1 MDSLEERLR
10 ERLAAVFG
18 GNESELAR
26 VVDTDQ
32 QNINNFVTGK
42 VKTSH
47 LWREIATALE
57 IPIDEMK
64 RLMQERK
71 TGRPSIEPKT
81 NAQIIPL
88 QPPHQPTNSLPKMM
102 PVLGEAVGGADGE
115 YIFNGQVLDWV
126 PCIPSLINVPGA
138 YAVFLD
144 GESMV
149 PRYYPREIA
158 YVHPTKPVRHGDHV
172 VVQTRARNEDDPPR
186 GFVKKFTGWKGSRL
200 TLEQYNPPSPLEF
213 DKDDVVSVHL
223 IVQAGAY

>member
-10 ERLAAVFG
+10 ERLNVLYG

-26 VVDTDQ
+26 AVGTDQ
-32 QNINNFVTGK
+32 QNINNFITGR
-42 VKTSH
+42 VKGSH
-47 LWREIATALE
+47 IWREIAAALQVPE
-57 IPIDEMK
+57 DDMK
-64 RLMQERK
+64 RLIEERK
-71 TGRPSIEPKT
+71 GKRLASGPSP
-81 NAQIIPL
+81 NATIVPL
-88 QPPHQPTNSLPKMM
+88 QQTPSNTPPKMM

-115 YIFNGQVLDWV
+115 YIFNGQILDWV

-144 GESMV
+144 GESMI

-172 VVQTRARNEDDPPR
+172 VVQIRARSEDEPPR
-186 GFVKKFTGWKGSRL
+186 GFVKKFDGWKGARL
-200 TLEQYNPPSPLEF
+200 TLEQYNPAIKIDF
-213 DKDDVVSVHL
+213 DRDDVVSVHL

>member
-10 ERLAAVFG
+10 ERLNAAFG

-26 VVDTDQ
+26 AVGTDQ
-32 QNINNFVTGK
+32 QNINNFMTGK
-42 VKTSH
+42 VKGSH
-47 LWREIATALE
+47 IWREVAAALQ
-57 IPIDEMK
+57 IPEDEMK
-64 RLMQERK
+64 RLIDERK
-71 TGRPSIEPKT
+71 GRRPSPAPNATIVPLNQVPT
-81 NAQIIPL
+81 NA
-88 QPPHQPTNSLPKMM
+88 LPKMM

-115 YIFNGQVLDWV
+115 YIFNGQILDWV

-172 VVQTRARNEDDPPR
+172 VVQIRARSEDEPPR
-186 GFVKKFTGWKGSRL
+186 GFVKKFTGWKGARL
-200 TLEQYNPPSPLEF
+200 TLEQYNPPIPIEF